1 MPKWQDALRN
11 SASKETVK
19 ASNLRRI
26 PHLTDCPHWD
36 RAVFLG
42 RDQGEVLRAEDL
54 AGWAQTISYEIYC
67 ALGNANL
74 KRYTG
79 V

>member
-1 MPKWQDALRN
+1 VDVTGFP
-11 SASKETVK
+11 EVK
-19 ASNLRRI
+19 AG
-26 PHLTDCPHWD
+26 D

-67 ALGNANL
+67 ALGTANL

>member
-1 MPKWQDALRN
+1 MNLTMVDVTGIPEV
-11 SASKETVK
+11 KEG
-19 ASNLRRI
+19 
-26 PHLTDCPHWD
+26 D

-54 AGWAQTISYEIYC
+54 AGWAQTISYEVFC
-67 ALGNANL
+67 ALGTANL
-74 KRYTG
+74 KRYIG